1 MTNFRKKEIDI
12 VVVGAG
18 PSGIAF
24 PDCVNNLG
32 INNKNKIIVVICGR
46 KRQLYLHLS
55 KDFFSWTYM
64 SQKTSSPKY
73 IPKKEFIQYL
83 DEHVERFNIKQKFK
97 MC

>member
-32 INNKNKIIVVICGR
+32 INNVVLEKQDYCG
-46 KRQLYLHLS
+46 YLW
-55 KDFFSWTYM
+55 KE
-64 SQKTSSPKY
+64 KTTLFAS
-73 IPKKEFIQYL
+73 I
-83 DEHVERFNIKQKFK
+83 
-97 MC
+97 